1 MNTVADNQIMLSVKE
16 GAVDK
21 LGILFERHHVAL
33 YNFFLKLT
41 GNREISEDL
50 VQEVFLRILKYR
62 QTYRGE
68 NKFTSWMYQV
78 ARNARADYYRR
89 RKLEVSHEDDAMEP
103 VSQDPIPTDDVETG
117 QETAL
122 LRAALN
128 RLPFKKREVLV
139 LSRFQDMKY
148 EEIAHVMDC
157 PVSTVKVLVH
167 RAIKD
172 LRTIFYELS
181 GEKAI

>member
-1 MNTVADNQIMLSVKE
+1 MNPISDNELMLSVRE

-21 LGILFERHHVAL
+21 LGLLFERHHVPL
-33 YNFFLKLT
+33 YNFFLKLV

-50 VQEVFLRILKYR
+50 VQEVFLRILKHR
-62 QTYRGE
+62 KTYRGE
-68 NKFTSWMYQV
+68 SKFTSWMYQI
-78 ARNARADYYRR
+78 ARNARVDYYRK
-89 RKLEVSHEDDAMEP
+89 RKLEVSTDEEEMEP
-103 VSQDPIPTDDVETG
+103 VSQDPMPTDDLETG

-122 LRAALN
+122 LRTALN

-139 LSRFQDMKY
+139 LSRFHDMKY
-148 EEIAHVMDC
+148 EEIAKVLNC

-172 LRTIFYELS
+172 LRSIFYELS

>member
-1 MNTVADNQIMLSVKE
+1 MNPISDNELMLSVRE

-21 LGILFERHHVAL
+21 LGLLFERHHVPL
-33 YNFFLKLT
+33 YNFFLKLV

-50 VQEVFLRILKYR
+50 VQEVFLRILKHR
-62 QTYRGE
+62 KTYRGE
-68 NKFTSWMYQV
+68 SKFTSWMYQI
-78 ARNARADYYRR
+78 ARNARVDYYRK
-89 RKLEVSHEDDAMEP
+89 RKLEVSTDEEKMEP
-103 VSQDPIPTDDVETG
+103 VSQDPMPTDDLETG

-139 LSRFQDMKY
+139 LSRFHDMKY
-148 EEIAHVMDC
+148 EEIAKVLNC

-172 LRTIFYELS
+172 LRSIFYELS